1 MKDVFN
7 INKNNTMICVPPS
20 DREIKITTDYYINSN
35 SFIVSP
41 CFLSCLFPVCSCDNH
56 DDNRMM
62 SFQYGQPLVGSEMNN
77 GIAMATADQSLLYQE
92 DHYTV
97 FVCMIIFQYM
107 IYCNEDAIHS
117 GILNQ
122 RLLMFYVL

>member
-1 MKDVFN
+1 MF
-7 INKNNTMICVPPS
+7 
-20 DREIKITTDYYINSN
+20 
-35 SFIVSP
+35 
-41 CFLSCLFPVCSCDNH
+41 DNH
-56 DDNRMM
+56 DDNRM
-62 SFQYGQPLVGSEMNN
+62 SFQYGQPLICSDMVN

-107 IYCNEDAIHS
+107 IYCDEDAIHS

-122 RLLMFYVL
+122 CLLMFYVL